1 MTVKELIEQLQRF
14 DGDMAVIYA
23 DLGPAYEPHPHSR
36 KLEFDTD
43 YYTGTKYVRIPK
55 NTEYV
60 ML

>member
-1 MTVKELIEQLQRF
+1 MTVKELIEQLQGF

-23 DLGPAYEPHPHSR
+23 DLGEPYEPNPHSQKR
-36 KLEFDTD
+36 EFDTD
-43 YYTGTKYVRIPK
+43 YYTGTKFVRIPK